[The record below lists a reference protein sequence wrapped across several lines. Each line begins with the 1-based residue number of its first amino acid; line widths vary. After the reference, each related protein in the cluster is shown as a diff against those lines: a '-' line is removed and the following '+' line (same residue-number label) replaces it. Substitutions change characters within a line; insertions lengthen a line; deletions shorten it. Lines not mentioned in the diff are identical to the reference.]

1 MVFVCY
7 GHRNGKARDK
17 FRTMFS
23 PLRHYGSY
31 MDSSDQEI
39 EAGDLWKKVILE
51 FLEKATV
58 AVLLVTAEFFESE
71 FIRKVELP
79 YLLKKHK
86 EGSLIIV
93 WVPVSPSLHEETP
106 LGPLQAALPAGKT
119 IKEMPKGER
128 DAAWKKV
135 CQKVKDALVA
145 REKPAIN
152 TALES
157 TNVSRKVQDLQVLSR
172 SATRRTEVFVRAEN
186 SEDWYHQGPILAGRM
201 KLTCYFGND
210 KTKPG
215 TVFHVRAITTDGA
228 IPHQQGKPTKPFPRA
243 RTESARVRV
252 IRT

>member
-1 MVFVCY
+1 
-7 GHRNGKARDK
+7 
-17 FRTMFS
+17 
-23 PLRHYGSY
+23 
-31 MDSSDQEI
+31 MDFSDQEI
-39 EAGDLWKKVILE
+39 EAGDLWRKVILE

-79 YLLKKHK
+79 YLLKKHR
-86 EGSLIIV
+86 EGSLTII

-106 LGPLQAALPAGKT
+106 LGPLQAALPTGKT

-135 CQKVKDALVA
+135 CQKVKNALVA

-152 TALES
+152 AALEG
-157 TNVSRKVQDLQVLSR
+157 TKVPRRVQNLQVLSR
-172 SATRRTEVFVRAEN
+172 PATRRTEVFIRADS
-186 SEDWYHQGPILAGRM
+186 SEDWYHQGPILAGGM
-201 KLTCYFGND
+201 MLTCHFGND

-215 TVFHVRAITTDGA
+215 TGFHVRAITTDQA
-228 IPHQQGKPTKPFPRA
+228 IPHQQGKPTKPFPKA
-243 RTESARVRV
+243 RTESLRVRV